1 MAEELKHSKGRRYHF
16 ELSIAGIIS
25 IAFGC
30 FILLGWIFFAG
41 VLAGR
46 GLFPDVIKVLVP
58 TDQKKS
64 QASTSQMIQ
73 ETPSEPPLAF
83 YSELTKSEELPPGT
97 EPIKDK
103 PPSAIST
110 EDNLY
115 CVQLVSLESESKAEQ
130 LAKKLRNR
138 GQSAFVNKKEQQGK
152 VMFRVRCGLFAS
164 RSEAERLKNHLMQK
178 EGLQGLVVRA
188 DSDT

>member
-1 MAEELKHSKGRRYHF
+1 MVEELRHSKARRYHF
-16 ELSIAGIIS
+16 ELSLAGIIS
-25 IAFGC
+25 IAFAC
-30 FILLGWIFFAG
+30 IILLGWIFFAG

-58 TDQKKS
+58 ASQEKS
-64 QASTSQMIQ
+64 QASTSQRIQ

-83 YSELTKSEELPPGT
+83 YSELKKSGETPS
-97 EPIKDK
+97 EPSKDK
-103 PPSAIST
+103 PPGAIYAD
-110 EDNLY
+110 DNLY

-164 RSEAERLKNHLMQK
+164 RSEAERLRNYLIEK